1 MKRIRVEKSKNFT
14 TINNE
19 FIFNKNLSL
28 KAKGLL
34 CHLLALPNDWK
45 LYVEEVEK
53 WSTDGKS
60 AIYSAFKEL
69 TSNGYMKRE
78 QKRVKGKIV
87 SWDYIVFEKPHTDFQ
102 EIENQD
108 VEILDVENRPLLNTN
123 NTKDL
128 NKLNTDNTKTE
139 RDYPFE
145 LNLDAWNLWKEFR
158 KEQFR
163 TTYNPLGEA
172 AAISKL
178 LRISNNNKENQAQI
192 IQQSIENGWKGLF
205 ELKTEKQTKVQK
217 ILSNY
222 HKGLEMINKE
232 YND

>member
-1 MKRIRVEKSKNFT
+1 MRRIRVEKSTNYT

-19 FIFNKNLSL
+19 FIFNKDLSL

-53 WSTDGKS
+53 WHKDGKK

-69 TSNGYMKRE
+69 TELGYMQRE
-78 QKRVKGKIV
+78 QKRSNGKFV
-87 SWDYIVFEKPHTDFQ
+87 GYDYIVFELPYSQKRNTDKRNA
-102 EIENQD
+102 ENGT
-108 VEILDVENRPLLNTN
+108 LLSTNTKLNTN
-123 NTKDL
+123 I
-128 NKLNTDNTKTE
+128 TKTE
-139 RDYPFE
+139 GVYPFE
-145 LNLDAWNLWKEFR
+145 LNLEAWNLWKEFR

-163 TTYNPLGEA
+163 TTYKKLGEA

-217 ILSNY
+217 ILTNY
-222 HKGLEMINKE
+222 QKGLEMINKE

>member
-1 MKRIRVEKSKNFT
+1 MRRIRVEKSTNYT

-19 FIFNKNLSL
+19 FIFNKDLSL

-53 WSTDGKS
+53 WHTDGKK

-69 TSNGYMKRE
+69 TELGYMQRE
-78 QKRVKGKIV
+78 QKRSNGKFV
-87 SWDYIVFEKPHTDFQ
+87 GYDYIVFEKPYSQKRNT
-102 EIENQD
+102 EKRNAENGT
-108 VEILDVENRPLLNTN
+108 LLSTNTKLNTN
-123 NTKDL
+123 I
-128 NKLNTDNTKTE
+128 TKTE
-139 RDYPFE
+139 GVYPFE
-145 LNLDAWNLWKEFR
+145 LNLEAWNLWKEYR

-163 TTYNPLGEA
+163 TTYKKLGEA

-217 ILSNY
+217 ILTNY

>member
-45 LYVEEVEK
+45 LYVEEMEK
-53 WSTDGKS
+53 WHKDGKK

-69 TSNGYMKRE
+69 TKCGYMKRE
-78 QKRVKGKIV
+78 QRRSNGKFKGY
-87 SWDYIVFEKPHTDFQ
+87 DYIVYEIPYCQKRNTEKRYAENGTLLKTN
-102 EIENQD
+102 IE
-108 VEILDVENRPLLNTN
+108 
-123 NTKDL
+123 
-128 NKLNTDNTKTE
+128 LNTDNNKTE
-139 RDYPFE
+139 GVYPFE
-145 LNLDAWNLWKEFR
+145 LNLEAWNLWKEFR

-163 TTYNPLGEA
+163 TTYKPLGEA

-178 LRISNNNKENQAQI
+178 LRISNNNKENQAKI

-205 ELKTEKQTKVQK
+205 DLKTEKQSKVQK

-222 HKGLEMINKE
+222 HKGLEIINKE